1 MAKKS
6 INASQHLTSLGW
18 AGPGHSLDSHT
29 SKRGLSRPLLVTHK
43 QNTRGLGSRSAKE
56 RQADQ
61 WWLNA
66 FDAALRQANTTEGK
80 TNGVS
85 NDGPSA
91 LERVRDYGVGK
102 GGLYGWF
109 KKGEVIGSTFDEEE
123 ETDAASANKR
133 RSDSEEE
140 KKSARRRIV
149 DNEGTISDS
158 AISHK
163 KRKRRAKQSESEK
176 DNSLLPTPNS
186 GWRCS
191 SPPTLQIQESQLA
204 EEQIRLHIKA
214 ELKRRKRAG
223 EFNPNQTLSAEEQ
236 KKHKKRLKRDARQ
249 QLEVQLRQERLSENI
264 EELTLSVEESAESSV
279 MLISQDNSD
288 VVMEHRRREKEGKRI
303 AKTKKAEKKRLK
315 KQSKQEL

>member
-66 FDAALRQANTTEGK
+66 FDAALRQANTTKGK

-85 NDGPSA
+85 DDGPSA

-109 KKGEVIGSTFDEEE
+109 KKGEVIGSTFDEED
-123 ETDAASANKR
+123 DADATQGNKR
-133 RSDSEEE
+133 KSDPEEE

-149 DNEGTISDS
+149 KNEETTSDS
-158 AISHK
+158 MTSYK
-163 KRKRRAKQSESEK
+163 KRKRKAKQSESEK
-176 DNSLLPTPNS
+176 DNIMLPTPNS
-186 GWRCS
+186 GSRCS
-191 SPPTLQIQESQLA
+191 SPPTPQIQKAQLS
-204 EEQIRLHIKA
+204 EEQIRLQIKA
-214 ELKRRKRAG
+214 ELKRRKRDG
-223 EFNPNQTLSAEEQ
+223 QFNPNQTLSAEEQ

-249 QLEVQLRQERLSENI
+249 QLEVLLRQERLSENI
-264 EELTLSVEESAESSV
+264 EELTLSVEENAESSV
-279 MLISQDNSD
+279 MLVSQDNSN
-288 VVMEHRRREKEGKRI
+288 VVMEHRRSDKERKRI
-303 AKTKKAEKKRLK
+303 AKAGKAEKKLLK